1 MIVSLAVDA
10 GAAVARFSEVSR
22 YTEVRSSDT
31 VKRRA
36 HDVGVLVQRL
46 AASVLLEQDG
56 HLDRD
61 EILAAADGLL
71 DEIDD
76 EDDGLMHAGSA
87 IASLLRARWLCAEDE
102 IKLAQAELETAD
114 APLLAQY
121 ACTAHTRLRRRAA
134 GLKTLAPPRRRDPA
148 AADERAFLAVQDQVP
163 HFGKPLASLT
173 RHGSQSTSPWNSVA
187 SGPLS
192 SYTNTSCSPNAFSK

>member
-1 MIVSLAVDA
+1 MIVSLTIDA
-10 GAAVARFSEVSR
+10 GGAVARFSEVSR
-22 YTEVRSSDT
+22 YTAVRSSDT

-36 HDVGVLVQRL
+36 YDVGVLVQPL
-46 AASVLLEQDG
+46 AASVLLEQGG

-61 EILAAADGLL
+61 QILAAADGLL

-76 EDDGLMHAGSA
+76 EDDGLMQAGSA

-102 IKLAQAELETAD
+102 IKLPQANSKPPMHRCRHSTPA
-114 APLLAQY
+114 LLIRDY
-121 ACTAHTRLRRRAA
+121 AAERRAE
-134 GLKTLAPPRRRDPA
+134 KLAPPRRRDPA

-163 HFGKPLASLT
+163 HVRQAARIAHPARLPV
-173 RHGSQSTSPWNSVA
+173 TSPWNSVA
-187 SGPLS
+187 SGSLS